1 MDDWE
6 MSKFARFTFYL
17 WTDLG
22 LFCLKLMYLQS
33 LTCWNVAKLKG
44 NLGDDR
50 KMSKF
55 GQFAFYFWTDFW
67 LFSLKI
73 RYLQLKSGKL
83 KANFGGWSKN
93 VKIWNIY
100 LVFLAKFR
108 NLLLKP
114 FLIEILKSCCPCGAR
129 CFVYLQSQLTQ

>member
-1 MDDWE
+1 MLKSGKFKGNLGGWSKNVKIWE
-6 MSKFARFTFYL
+6 IVLVFSVLDM
-17 WTDLG
+17 
-22 LFCLKLMYLQS
+22 LKS
-33 LTCWNVAKLKG
+33 GKLKG